1 MNQFLLKESERESVE
16 RELRNDTASL
26 ILNVSGKVVLVQ
38 RERTNTDE
46 LLYSAP
52 TVLAGQC
59 EQVRQLKE
67 GILQNFWFRTFLVF

>member
-1 MNQFLLKESERESVE
+1 MSK
-16 RELRNDTASL
+16 DTASL
-26 ILNVSGKVVLVQ
+26 ILNVSGKLVLVQ

-59 EQVRQLKE
+59 EQVPSSLLFYITAAIE
-67 GILQNFWFRTFLVF
+67 HMFFRTDSENYLTYHNFLDWF